1 MRKSAARFRIGDMQ
15 CANDCCLRTRDDS
28 HRTRGNRGID
38 KIFAVETGTLK
49 GTKNR
54 SGRNLPMVDG
64 KAGHC
69 SVGKCRIGIAYQLPE
84 LHYCSPF
91 AFHSKGI
98 SSDTST
104 SRFMSGIIPINGP
117 MRVIV
122 FRTTGAAVKPAVR

>member
-1 MRKSAARFRIGDMQ
+1 MRKGAAWLHISDVHCTCDF
-15 CANDCCLRTRDDS
+15 CLRTRDDS

-38 KIFAVETGTLK
+38 EIFAVETGTLK
-49 GTKNR
+49 GTKNC